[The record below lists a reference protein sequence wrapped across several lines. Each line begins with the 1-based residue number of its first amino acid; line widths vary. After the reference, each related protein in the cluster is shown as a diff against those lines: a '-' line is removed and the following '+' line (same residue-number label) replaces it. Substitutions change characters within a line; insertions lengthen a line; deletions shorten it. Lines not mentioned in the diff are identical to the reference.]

1 MLYVCSSSQQSFKD
15 LKVTMAYTDYPAD
28 TSSRNVLVN
37 DVDLTVTD
45 VGNKNVAYPNECIR
59 EESFRHRLEEND
71 RYNNVEVVKLTS
83 DELRTLCGTTAE
95 VVVHVKRYSLSTK
108 FQPVSLVITGDF
120 NFDSVKVE
128 DDTTKDYK
136 DVPEKESSDFL
147 LFLYYLI
154 CLFPGIFVGVM

>member
-1 MLYVCSSSQQSFKD
+1 
-15 LKVTMAYTDYPAD
+15 MAYTDYPAD

-45 VGNKNVAYPNECIR
+45 VGNSRVAYPNECIR
-59 EESFRHRLEEND
+59 EKSLRHRLREND

-83 DELRTLCGTTAE
+83 DELRKLCGTTAE
-95 VVVHVKRYSLSTK
+95 VIVHVKRYSLSTK

-120 NFDSVKVE
+120 DFDSVKVE
-128 DDTTKDYK
+128 DDTNKDYK

-147 LFLYYLI
+147 FFLYFLI
-154 CLFPGIFVGVM
+154 SLFPGIFVGVM